1 MELLFIGLTLF
12 IACHLIPSFPHLKQG
27 FTSKTG
33 PNVYKIL
40 FSLISIASLVLIVK
54 GLMAAP
60 FQDLYTPPTWGRH
73 LNMLLML
80 PAIYLFLS
88 NTALPAP
95 STAKTITAHPVNW
108 SIIFWS
114 TGHLL
119 ANGDVAHV
127 ALFSSLGIFS
137 VISIITGNKRGA
149 IPLKQRPPILAEAV
163 TILITL
169 IIYGALMWGHQYIT
183 GMPLIPS

>member
-12 IACHLIPSFPHLKQG
+12 IACHLIPSFPEFKQG
-27 FTSKTG
+27 LVSKIG
-33 PNVYKIL
+33 PNIYKII
-40 FSLISIASLVLIVK
+40 FSLISIASLILIVK

-60 FQDLYTPPTWGRH
+60 FQALYAPPTWGRH

-88 NTALPAP
+88 NTALPAS
-95 STAKTITAHPVNW
+95 STAKAITAHPVNW

-114 TGHLL
+114 AGHLL

-127 ALFSSLGIFS
+127 ALFSSLGLFA
-137 VISIITGNKRGA
+137 VISIITSNKRGA
-149 IPLKQRPPILAEAV
+149 TTLKQRPPILAEAV
-163 TILITL
+163 TIVITL
-169 IIYGALMWGHQYIT
+169 LVYGALMWGHQYIT
-183 GMPLIPS
+183 GVPLIPS